1 MGKNSDHACLC
12 HHHLDLA
19 ELVKDL
25 RKLRDSI
32 RMAAAKFVNMASVYA
47 RPRLATAWKYGKA
60 ELMPPSPAEIPTA
73 IGQAAKMVQSA
84 MTFKWANLTLREAW
98 LNTLVGVEVG
108 CWFFIGECIGKGS
121 LVAYKVNPINSPH

>member
-1 MGKNSDHACLC
+1 MGILSSGRR
-12 HHHLDLA
+12 
-19 ELVKDL
+19 LVKFFSL
-25 RKLRDSI
+25 SPETLTERN
-32 RMAAAKFVNMASVYA
+32 RMAAAKFVNMATVYA
-47 RPRLATAWKYGKA
+47 KPRLATIVKYGKA

-84 MTFKWANLTLREAW
+84 MTFKWANLTMREAW